1 MKILLA
7 NDDGIEAK
15 GIQVLY
21 ERLAKEHEVY
31 VIAPDSNRSATSHHI
46 TMNKDYTLREYK
58 KNQWTISGLPVGLRY
73 LRC

>member
-21 ERLAKEHEVY
+21 ERLSRDKENEVY

-46 TMNKDYTLREYK
+46 TMYGNYTLK
-58 KNQWTISGLPVGLRY
+58 SIIIFLFN
-73 LRC
+73 

>member
-46 TMNKDYTLREYK
+46 TMNKDYTLRE
-58 KNQWTISGLPVGLRY
+58 
-73 LRC
+73 